1 MKTKNDA
8 IFRDAQPTDP
18 VATAG
23 NLSVFIRPELRVLQP
38 ANPSSDTDLIWLT
51 GVIDCADCIHP
62 ENLVNLCFR
71 TLGGQDAGSD

>member
-23 NLSVFIRPELRVLQP
+23 NLSVFIRPELRTLQP
-38 ANPSSDTDLIWLT
+38 AIFVGPRSS
-51 GVIDCADCIHP
+51 
-62 ENLVNLCFR
+62 LVNRCYRLCR
-71 TLGGQDAGSD
+71 LY